1 MEDQLKDVK
10 RLEHQRN
17 ELLAKLKL
25 VEEKKDT
32 VKPAVFEKV
41 KRDYDDKIAAVTRE
55 LLGKKEYVEQELKTV
70 ESDRKKYSS
79 LKEGIETE
87 LEELEL
93 RYSIG
98 EHDDDTFKQMERE
111 LRHKLTEA
119 EKGIKS
125 VTERT
130 AWMQDLLSLK
140 GAAEPTTILG
150 EEKAEEI
157 IPTREEVFKEEPKL
171 EPEAQAEP
179 EEKHEEK
186 PEEKSGEEVPAAE
199 PKKEEKFKFE
209 DFFAELKGG
218 PKKAAEEPPAKPEP
232 PVEEPKSD
240 LAKDL
245 EIEEHIFS
253 KQDAF
258 REQPKKIV
266 CPKCGFDNNPDSWY
280 CEKCGAEILQ
290 ESGK

>member
-10 RLEHQRN
+10 KLENQRN
-17 ELLAKLKL
+17 ELLAKLKM

-32 VKPAVFEKV
+32 VKPVVYEKV

-70 ESDRKKYSS
+70 ENDRKKYSS
-79 LKEGIETE
+79 LKEEVEME

-98 EHDDDTFKQMERE
+98 EHDDESFKQRERE
-111 LRHKLTEA
+111 LRHTLTEA

-130 AWMQDLLSLK
+130 AWMQDLLTLK
-140 GAAEPTTILG
+140 GSAETAAVRS
-150 EEKAEEI
+150 EEKTEEI
-157 IPTREEVFKEEPKL
+157 IPTREEVFKEESAPEPAL
-171 EPEAQAEP
+171 EEKQPVAEPTPAEP
-179 EEKHEEK
+179 E
-186 PEEKSGEEVPAAE
+186 
-199 PKKEEKFKFE
+199 PKKDEKFRFE
-209 DFFAELKGG
+209 DFFADLKGG
-218 PKKAAEEPPAKPEP
+218 PKKTPDEPPAK
-232 PVEEPKSD
+232 EEPKEEARAEEPKPD

-253 KQDAF
+253 KQEAF
-258 REQPKKIV
+258 REQPKKII
-266 CPKCGFDNNPDSWY
+266 CPKCGFENNPDSWY

-290 ESGK
+290 ESDK